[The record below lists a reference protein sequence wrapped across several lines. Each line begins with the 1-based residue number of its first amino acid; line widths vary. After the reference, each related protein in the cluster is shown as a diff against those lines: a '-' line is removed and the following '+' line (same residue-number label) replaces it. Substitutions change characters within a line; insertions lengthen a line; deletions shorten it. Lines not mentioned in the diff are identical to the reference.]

1 MEKHNTRGNVCGEVS
16 FALLQGFISVWARLR
31 GKP

>member
-1 MEKHNTRGNVCGEVS
+1 MGKHNTLGNVCGEVL
-16 FALLQGFISVWARLR
+16 FALLQGFISVWVRLR